1 MTESNK
7 MVVSLK
13 GPSSILLDSIS
24 ESRKCVTLFVISH
37 SYGFG
42 RVSKQT
48 EGDRQMTSKNPI
60 NYAEVLKNNIS
71 GTTSKSLTQY
81 SLKRLDGMK
90 KYLFIS
96 NMGNIDRAYNK
107 VDAELQSANAYM
119 QAVVE
124 ADFVADAKG
133 GYGQGS
139 QDFIKEFGFTG
150 GVMDCQMIIE
160 DLTAVRDVLENFFN
174 SNNDDF
180 EQMFGYKFKPNWIG
194 NESSPAKSSAQLT
207 SAEKA
212 ELKKKYLKA

>member
-90 KYLFIS
+90 KYL
-96 NMGNIDRAYNK
+96 
-107 VDAELQSANAYM
+107 
-119 QAVVE
+119 
-124 ADFVADAKG
+124 KG
-133 GYGQGS
+133 R
-139 QDFIKEFGFTG
+139 
-150 GVMDCQMIIE
+150 
-160 DLTAVRDVLENFFN
+160 L
-174 SNNDDF
+174 
-180 EQMFGYKFKPNWIG
+180 
-194 NESSPAKSSAQLT
+194 
-207 SAEKA
+207 
-212 ELKKKYLKA
+212 